1 MFTFDGINV
10 IDPMMNSRKLKKDHR
25 IQLEVYMGM
34 LNSQYN
40 FNQITKDKR
49 DEMVQTIL
57 SAFYNQQQINI
68 V

>member
-1 MFTFDGINV
+1 MYTFNGVSIKSPEGDEK
-10 IDPMMNSRKLKKDHR
+10 KLKKDSR
-25 IQLEVYMGM
+25 TQMEVYLGM